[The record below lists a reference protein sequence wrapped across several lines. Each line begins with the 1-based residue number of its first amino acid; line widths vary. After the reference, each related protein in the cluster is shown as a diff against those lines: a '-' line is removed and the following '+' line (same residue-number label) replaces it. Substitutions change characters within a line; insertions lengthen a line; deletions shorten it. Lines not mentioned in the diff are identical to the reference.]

1 MSAGGD
7 VNDPISVLFV
17 CTANICRSAYAEVM
31 ARHLLRDDESVE
43 VSSAGIHGFVD
54 HPVEDEMA
62 AQLAGR
68 GVDGGEFRSRRLTM
82 RMVDEADLVL
92 TAELSHRSFILD
104 DRPAAFRKLFTLG
117 QFDAVLGGLGEDLA
131 GRDLL
136 SAAGSGLKPARAED
150 DVPDPYR
157 RGPAAAA
164 AAADHLDRLLVP
176 ALHRLARGALG
187 NSD

>member
-1 MSAGGD
+1 

-31 ARHLLRDDESVE
+31 ARHLLRDDPSVR
-43 VSSAGIHGFVD
+43 VSSAGVHGFVD
-54 HPVEDEMA
+54 HPVEEEMA

-68 GVDGGEFRSRRLTM
+68 GVDAGQFRSRRLTM

-117 QFDAVLGGLGEDLA
+117 QFDTVLAGVPEGLA

-136 SAAGSGLKPARAED
+136 AAAGSGLKPARAQD

-157 RGPAAAA
+157 RGPEAAA
-164 AAADHLDRLLVP
+164 AAADLLDRLLTP
-176 ALHRLARGALG
+176 ALRRLSGSPG
-187 NSD
+187 DPD